1 MIIALDL
8 EFQGKSGVI
17 AAYLL
22 PHTRGAALIETGP
35 GSTQATLIRR
45 LSDHGYNPSDIT
57 DVFLTHIHLDHA
69 GASGWLARHGA
80 RIHVHPVG
88 APHLLDPSRLLASAA
103 RIYGDHMDSLWGE
116 FLPVPPERLTTVL
129 DGEWIEINGL
139 RILPL
144 DTPGH
149 ARHHMAYLYEDICF
163 SGDIGGVRLCGLPAL
178 RVPMPPPEFHLED
191 WRHSLSKLS
200 SHPIS
205 AIAPTHFGIY
215 RDPGWHLANMTK
227 LLDEVETWMSVHF
240 LQNPPLEEL
249 KTRFASWLDSKA
261 DSDQLDDWTRQA
273 YELANPSFMS
283 IEGMQRYWRKIRNQ
297 V

>member
-22 PHTRGAALIETGP
+22 PHTHGAALIETGP

-191 WRHSLSKLS
+191 WRHSLTKLS

-215 RDPGWHLANMTK
+215 RDPGWHLANMIK

-240 LQNPPLEEL
+240 LQNPPIKEL
-249 KTRFASWLDSKA
+249 KTRFTFWLDSKA
-261 DSDQLDDWTRQA
+261 DSDQLDHWTRQA